1 MTMNKSNLITAI
13 ALLLL
18 SCGNSN
24 SNSEKK
30 EVIKRGTTS
39 KIVSTIPVLHVYNM
53 GGIPEK
59 RMERLLLNLKAVYP
73 SVVYD
78 GQIPFNEK
86 THIKT
91 DMGNDRYGATW
102 IMDDMKKRYNLKNNI
117 QLVIVNAEVCDWK
130 YNKETKKKQPHALFG
145 DSYLNGRQSV
155 IGYSRFV
162 KTKRLTDENLF
173 KIVMHELGHAVGG
186 LVPNRKSDGGHCPN
200 KHCLMVNAKNHF
212 PYTPITRFCVSCDK
226 VMRSKGFETT
236 QMRFK

>member
-1 MTMNKSNLITAI
+1 MKKSILMMA
-13 ALLLL
+13 AALLL
-18 SCGNSN
+18 SCGNN

-30 EVIKRGTTS
+30 EVVTDVQTPKPVLQ
-39 KIVSTIPVLHVYNM
+39 KPVLHVYNM
-53 GGIPEK
+53 GGVPEK
-59 RMERLLLNLKAVYP
+59 RIEKLLHNLKAVYP

-78 GQIPFNEK
+78 GQLAFNEK

-102 IMDDMKKRYNLKNNI
+102 IMDDMKKRYGLKNSI

-130 YNKETKKKQPHALFG
+130 YNKETNKKQPHALFG

-162 KTKRLTDENLF
+162 KTKRMTDENLF

-186 LVPNRKSDGGHCPN
+186 LVPNRKSDGAHCPN
-200 KHCLMVNAKNHF
+200 NKCLMVNAKNGF
-212 PYTPITRFCVSCDK
+212 PYTPITKYCNSCDN
-226 VMRSKGFETT
+226 VMRSKGFATENLG
-236 QMRFK
+236 F